1 MHGRSPLC
9 RRDAAAGSLHSGH
22 SSVWP
27 PRSPRLMGIH
37 AGSSPSPWHPGCRQ
51 ELPALFPAFA
61 AKRLPARCEC
71 PVPASA
77 GTSPAPTAL
86 GGPSQWGRGSICPP
100 CSPGATRRGRCSSG
114 MGLGVV
120 LGAPTLLREVGTP
133 PCGSI
138 RWHSLSKRGGTGGC
152 LHPTFGPSGTMGW
165 GARTRTPSQDTAGG
179 TDPTD
184 SGSLAC
190 TGMAAPY
197 PPPGLPVKAAGG
209 CHAEQEPPLPRS
221 LVLPGQEL
229 PGTTLSPGT
238 AAQGHL
244 GVQGDPHMPWGAAPG
259 PPSLPGD
266 TAWGDAVTFSAWQ
279 CRSHAGEY

>member
-1 MHGRSPLC
+1 MAAALC
-9 RRDAAAGSLHSGH
+9 APNRRDAAAGSLHSGH
-22 SSVWP
+22 SSAWP

-61 AKRLPARCEC
+61 AKRLPARREC
-71 PVPASA
+71 PVLASA

-86 GGPSQWGRGSICPP
+86 EGLRNGAGAAFAPP
-100 CSPGATRRGRCSSG
+100 PPSPGATRRGRCSSG

-120 LGAPTLLREVGTP
+120 LSAPHPAVGDGHP
-133 PCGSI
+133 SVQE
-138 RWHSLSKRGGTGGC
+138 HSLAQPEQVGWERGGICTPLLAVAPVASWGGEPG
-152 LHPTFGPSGTMGW
+152 LGLPAGTQP
-165 GARTRTPSQDTAGG
+165 RG

-184 SGSLAC
+184 GGSPVC

-197 PPPGLPVKAAGG
+197 PPLGLPVKAGGGLPCRAG
-209 CHAEQEPPLPRS
+209 APLPRS

-229 PGTTLSPGT
+229 LGTALSPGT

-244 GVQGDPHMPWGAAPG
+244 EVQEDPTCRG
-259 PPSLPGD
+259 PPPSWGHCQ
-266 TAWGDAVTFSAWQ
+266 GDAVTFSTWQ
-279 CRSHAGEY
+279 CRSRVGGY